1 MTMRKID
8 FIQDFQSVSNCKII
22 CKNNGTISTHKIVLA
37 ISGTFLRDLIKDIP
51 VADEVTLL
59 MKDFDVSEVLDILD
73 TEGSDSVTKN
83 EALLFPITKLEPD
96 QIKEEMEVCYSEES
110 DLEEEFSS
118 LQGDNK
124 VEARMRKSKKKERPK
139 IPKV

>member
-1 MTMRKID
+1 MRKID

-22 CKNNGTISTHKIVLA
+22 CKNSRTISTHKIVLA

-59 MKDFDVSEVLDILD
+59 MKDFDVSEVLNILD